1 MASYIINGGEPL
13 SGELRIHG
21 AKNAAL
27 PILAASILASGEQ
40 ELEDIPQL
48 LDIRVMLDILQSIGV
63 RTQQEGNSVHIN
75 CSSLSTTHI
84 PDHLMRKMR
93 SSIFL
98 MGPILAKCG
107 EVTVTRPGGC
117 AIGERPIDLHLAG
130 LEALGATIHK
140 EGGTI
145 HCQSTQLKGAK
156 IYLRYPSVGA
166 TENIMMA
173 ASMADGETTII
184 NAAKEPEIVDL
195 QTYLNRM
202 GAKIKG
208 AGTDRITIEGVRQ
221 LSPVSY
227 RIMSDRIIAGTM
239 LLAATITRGHIA
251 LSNVVP
257 EHLEALLN
265 ILETSG
271 VEIRTYRDIMT
282 LKADRT
288 LRSIDLIET
297 GPHPGF
303 PTDLQAIT
311 MAFLSTVKGTSVL
324 KEKVFEG
331 RFKHVDELNRLG
343 ANISVD
349 LNRAFVRGVPR
360 LTGACVEAT
369 DLRAGAALVVAGLAA
384 EGTTT
389 VSNIQHVD
397 RGYEQM
403 EVMLRTLGARI
414 RRVSKRVETA

>member
-1 MASYIINGGEPL
+1 MASYVINGGYPL

-40 ELEDIPQL
+40 ELEDVPQL
-48 LDIRVMLDILQSIGV
+48 LDIQVMLEILQSLGI
-63 RTQQEGNSVHIN
+63 RAQQERNRVKLNI
-75 CSSLSTTHI
+75 SSLTTTHI
-84 PDHLMRKMR
+84 PEHLMGKMR

-98 MGPILAKCG
+98 MGPILAKYG
-107 EVTVTRPGGC
+107 EVTVSRPGGC
-117 AIGERPIDLHLAG
+117 AIGERPIDLHLTG
-130 LEALGATIHK
+130 LKALGATVREEHGIIYCSA
-140 EGGTI
+140 TR
-145 HCQSTQLKGAK
+145 LRGAK
-156 IYLRYPSVGA
+156 VYLRYPSVGA

-173 ASMADGETTII
+173 ATLADGVTTIV

-195 QTYLNRM
+195 QTYLNMM
-202 GAKIKG
+202 GAKING
-208 AGTDRITIEGVRQ
+208 AGTDRIVIEGVRR
-221 LSPVSY
+221 LLPVSY
-227 RIMSDRIIAGTM
+227 RIIPDRIIAGTM
-239 LLAATITRGHIA
+239 LLAATITRGQIA
-251 LSNVVP
+251 LSNVIL

-265 ILETSG
+265 ILEASG

-282 LKADRT
+282 LKADRP
-288 LRSIDLIET
+288 LRSVDLIET

-311 MAFLSTVKGTSVL
+311 MACLSTVKGTSVL

-343 ANISVD
+343 ANITVD
-349 LNRAFVRGVPR
+349 LNRAFVRGVPQ

-384 EGTTT
+384 EGMTT
-389 VSNIQHVD
+389 VMNIEHVD

-403 EVMLRTLGARI
+403 EMMLQTLGARI
-414 RRVSKRVETA
+414 RRASERVETA